1 MNVAVRRLSYL
12 GRMRQR
18 SSHGTRL
25 GLPGLGIHRNELLE
39 SSVRFLSIMSE
50 DLAPQDE
57 NYTCLNNRSLTGK
70 PSEV

>member
-39 SSVRFLSIMSE
+39 SSVRLLSIMSE
-50 DLAPQDE
+50 NLAPQDE
-57 NYTCLNNRSLTGK
+57 SYTCVNKFELDRQVK
-70 PSEV
+70 